1 MKKMEERKIF
11 KNIILFIVM
20 LAAIIF
26 VLLCYWQIDKLRLEK
41 QARETKTHKQSE
53 SYNNYGLLG
62 DAVISNTIVSEIG
75 NYVIFSDHLVEKFT
89 INENAANNTMLRA
102 EALSNAAGG
111 VKVALIPVPK
121 RIMYEEE
128 TFGSR
133 EIYANFIAT
142 LESLNTSGN
151 ISIVNTDTE
160 LFESDG
166 FDFYRTQDGWT
177 MDGAYFGYKGAM
189 SAFGQEAYPI
199 DYFTAYQYENFGG
212 DIRSE
217 AGHDAAATE
226 EIKDLLD
233 DMLHDPFIYR
243 YADDFKN
250 YEQVYD
256 NSLNMLI
263 KKPVIPK
270 AATSVVGS
278 GIDYAIVEGSGSGN
292 MIIVGDSRA
301 KMMVPYFCANYEK
314 VIYVSIQECESE
326 TLSQILATYPAE
338 GVVMVQTVERMGLA
352 SYSKAVNGFVTE

>member
-1 MKKMEERKIF
+1 MEERKPV
-11 KNIILFIVM
+11 KNIIMFTVL
-20 LAAIIF
+20 LAAII
-26 VLLCYWQIDKLRLEK
+26 VILLCYWQIDSLRLEK

-53 SYNNYGLLG
+53 GYNNYGLMG
-62 DAVISNTIVSEIG
+62 DAVISDTILYEIG
-75 NYVIFSDHLVEKFT
+75 NYVIYSDHLVEKFN
-89 INENAANNTMLRA
+89 ISENAAQNTMLRA

-111 VKVALIPVPK
+111 VRVALIPVPK
-121 RIMYEEE
+121 RIMYEAE

-133 EIYANFIAT
+133 ELYANFIAG

-151 ISIVNTDTE
+151 VSIINTDTE
-160 LFESDG
+160 LYGSDG
-166 FDFYRTQDGWT
+166 FNFYRTQDGWT
-177 MDGAYFGYKGAM
+177 MDGAYYGYKGVM

-199 DYFTAYQYENFGG
+199 DYFSAYQYENFGG

-233 DMLHDPFIYR
+233 NMPHDPFIYR

-256 NSLNMLI
+256 NSLNTLI

-292 MIIVGDSRA
+292 IIIVGDSRA
-301 KMMVPYFCANYEK
+301 KMMIPYFCANYEK

-326 TLSQILATYPAE
+326 TLVQILATYPSN
-338 GVVMVQTVERMGLA
+338 GVVMVQTVERMGMA